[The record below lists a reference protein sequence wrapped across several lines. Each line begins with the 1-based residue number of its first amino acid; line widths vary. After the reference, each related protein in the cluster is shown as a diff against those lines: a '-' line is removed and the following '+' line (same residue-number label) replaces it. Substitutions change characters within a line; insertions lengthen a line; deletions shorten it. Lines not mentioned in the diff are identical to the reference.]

1 MAKNNCQ
8 LKISYEDGLLTARL
22 CGELDHHSAV
32 AVRTLIDSEIKKHSP
47 VKAVLDMKDLDF
59 MDSSGIGLIMG
70 RFALMEKLGGE
81 FAVSNPNGRIVK
93 IFRLAGLDRFVRIE
107 ESLQAGKEK
116 PQ

>member
-8 LKISYEDGLLTARL
+8 LRISYEDGLMIARL

-47 VKAVLDMKDLDF
+47 RKTVLDMADLDF

-81 FAVSNPNGRIVK
+81 FTVSNPNEGIVK
-93 IFRLAGLDRFVRIE
+93 IFRLAGLDRFVKIE
-107 ESLQAGKEK
+107 KLKTKGKEK
-116 PQ
+116 TS

>member
-8 LKISYEDGLLTARL
+8 LKISYEDGLLVARL

-47 VKAVLDMKDLDF
+47 TKAVLDMKDLDF

-70 RFALMEKLGGE
+70 RFALMESLGENSPFQTLTIG
-81 FAVSNPNGRIVK
+81 SLK
-93 IFRLAGLDRFVRIE
+93 YSGLQVLIA
-107 ESLQAGKEK
+107 L
-116 PQ
+116 

>member
-47 VKAVLDMKDLDF
+47 VKAVLDM
-59 MDSSGIGLIMG
+59 
-70 RFALMEKLGGE
+70 
-81 FAVSNPNGRIVK
+81 
-93 IFRLAGLDRFVRIE
+93 
-107 ESLQAGKEK
+107 
-116 PQ
+116 